1 MKAWLEVNKMKTY
14 STLNE
19 RKSVTVEEFIGTLKN
34 KTYKHMT
41 SKSKNMYIS
50 KLDDIFNKY
59 NLKMNPVYA
68 KPNIYFH
75 FI

>member
-1 MKAWLEVNKMKTY
+1 MKAWLEVNKMEMY
-14 STLNE
+14 STHNE

-34 KTYKHMT
+34 KTYKYMT
-41 SKSKNMYIS
+41 SKSKNIYIS
-50 KLDDIFNKY
+50 KLDDIFNKC
-59 NLKMNPVYA
+59 NLKMNPVYV